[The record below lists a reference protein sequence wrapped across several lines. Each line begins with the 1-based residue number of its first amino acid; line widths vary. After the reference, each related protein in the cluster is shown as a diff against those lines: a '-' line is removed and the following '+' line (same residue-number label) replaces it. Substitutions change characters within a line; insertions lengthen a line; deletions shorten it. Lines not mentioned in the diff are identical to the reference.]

1 MLNIYDFMDY
11 RLFLT
16 EFYND
21 RKAQNPAFSY
31 EVFARKAGF
40 KSKGFLH
47 HILTGKRNLSKNA
60 LFAIATAMQLDEKA
74 FSFFQ
79 HMVAFNQAKSPG
91 EKAFFFKKLME
102 ASPKSPAKLLQE
114 GFYEF
119 YSHWYYNTLR
129 ELITLVRFKEDYAF
143 LGSLLNPPVS
153 AAQAK
158 KAVQLLLQLGLVEKT
173 RTGYKATHQ
182 AITTGDE
189 AAELAIR
196 DFHQQNMDLAKI
208 AMDTAE
214 PEERDLSCLV
224 VALPEA
230 GFQTLKSEIQSF
242 RKKLMR
248 MADGMTGPN
257 RTYHINFQFFP
268 TSQNLAGKEPRP

>member
-1 MLNIYDFMDY
+1 MVNIYEFMDY
-11 RLFLT
+11 RQYLQ
-16 EFYND
+16 EYYND

-60 LFAIATAMQLDEKA
+60 MFAISTAMGLDEKA

-79 HMVAFNQAKSPG
+79 NMVAFSQAKSPG
-91 EKAFFFKKLME
+91 EKAFFFKKVME
-102 ASPKSPAKLLQE
+102 TSPKSPAKLLQE

-119 YSHWYYNTLR
+119 YSQWYYNTIR
-129 ELITLVRFKEDYAF
+129 ELITLVRFKEDYSL
-143 LGSLLNPPVS
+143 LGSLLNPPIS
-153 AAQAK
+153 ALQAK

-189 AAELAIR
+189 AQAMATR
-196 DFHQQNMDLAKI
+196 DFHGQNMELAKT

-214 PEERDLSCLV
+214 PEERDLTCLIL
-224 VALPEA
+224 ALPEA
-230 GFQTLKSEIQSF
+230 GFETLKTEIQAF
-242 RKKLMR
+242 RKRLMR

-257 RTYHINFQFFP
+257 RIYHINFQFFP
-268 TSQNLAGKEPRP
+268 TSRNLDGKELRT

>member
-1 MLNIYDFMDY
+1 MLNIYEFMDY
-11 RLFLT
+11 RQYLQ
-16 EFYND
+16 EYYNE

-79 HMVAFNQAKSPG
+79 NMVAFNQAKSPG

-119 YSHWYYNTLR
+119 YSNWYYNTIR

-189 AAELAIR
+189 AQEMATR

-214 PEERDLSCLV
+214 PNDRDLSCLIV
-224 VALPEA
+224 SLPEA
-230 GFQTLKSEIQSF
+230 GFQSLKTEIQGF

-257 RTYHINFQFFP
+257 RIYHINFQFFP
-268 TSQNLAGKEPRP
+268 TSQNLAGREPRS

>member
-1 MLNIYDFMDY
+1 MVNIYDYTDY
-11 RLFLT
+11 RQYLQ
-16 EFYND
+16 EYYNEK
-21 RKAQNPAFSY
+21 KAQNPAFSY

-79 HMVAFNQAKSPG
+79 NMVAFNQAKSPG
-91 EKAFFFKKLME
+91 EKSFFFKKLME

-119 YSHWYYNTLR
+119 YSHWYYNTMR

-143 LGSLLNPPVS
+143 LGSLLNPPIS

-189 AAELAIR
+189 AQEMAIR

-224 VALPEA
+224 VSLPES
-230 GFQTLKSEIQSF
+230 GFQTLKSEIQAF

-248 MADGMTGPN
+248 MADGMSGPN
-257 RTYHINFQFFP
+257 RIYHINFQFFP
-268 TSQNLAGKEPRP
+268 TSQGLAGKEARP

>member
-1 MLNIYDFMDY
+1 MVNIFEYTDY
-11 RLFLT
+11 RQFLQ
-16 EFYND
+16 EYYND
-21 RKAQNPAFSY
+21 RKAQNPTFSY

-60 LFAIATAMQLDEKA
+60 MFAISTAMGLDEKA
-74 FSFFQ
+74 FSYFQ
-79 HMVAFNQAKSPG
+79 QMVAYNQAKSPG
-91 EKAFFFKKLME
+91 EKTFFFKKLME

-114 GFYEF
+114 GFFEF
-119 YSHWYYNTLR
+119 YSQWYYNTIR
-129 ELITLVRFKEDYAF
+129 ELITLVRFKEDYAL
-143 LGSLLNPPVS
+143 LGNMLNPPIS

-173 RTGYKATHQ
+173 RTGYVATHQ

-189 AAELAIR
+189 AVAMATR
-196 DFHQQNMDLAKI
+196 DFHGQNMELAKV
-208 AMDTAE
+208 AMDTAD
-214 PEERDLSCLV
+214 PEERDLSCLI

-230 GFQTLKSEIQSF
+230 GFQSLKTEIQAF

-248 MADGMTGPN
+248 MADAMTGPN
-257 RTYHINFQFFP
+257 RIYHINFQFFP
-268 TSQNLAGKEPRP
+268 TSSSLAGKEGRP